1 MELPAPDGLPRW
13 YPRSP
18 AAAGSGGLRAA
29 AVWNVATAARLRR
42 TQPAPG
48 LPDVLAWPARRHGHG
63 GQLCALYPPCDHGGQ
78 GRADRWTS
86 KAAAQQGCSHT
97 DRPWTFTAHP
107 YWGCGRPQPCLND
120 HRSAFVLVRP
130 VWSPPPES
138 NRRPHPYHGT
148 TRNRCAEPR
157 FPRSRP
163 TVRAEVMGSP
173 SPKLCAHSPVMPCRG
188 RSAGTGTRRS
198 QTMKAPGQLPARK
211 ALPGSDGR
219 VNGRRRAR
227 RYGRLTAPS
236 PLAGGANVV
245 FSRPLRGGLVD
256 LRPWSYVGGVADSGR
271 IPRGFAP
278 PAVVPWPLGRRSA
291 GGPARSSP

>member
-48 LPDVLAWPARRHGHG
+48 LPDVLAWPARRRGHG

-120 HRSAFVLVRP
+120 HRSAFVLVRACLEP
-130 VWSPPPES
+130 PAGIEPATPSLPCIPGPPPCDPAFS
-138 NRRPHPYHGT
+138 QVVAHRKWRSYGVVAVGPVGPSSRSVPAGIASHRHHNRPAGVPDCPPQPKHSG
-148 TRNRCAEPR
+148 
-157 FPRSRP
+157 
-163 TVRAEVMGSP
+163 EVEGV
-173 SPKLCAHSPVMPCRG
+173 AATGCRG
-188 RSAGTGTRRS
+188 QAEGPLV
-198 QTMKAPGQLPARK
+198 ACP
-211 ALPGSDGR
+211 
-219 VNGRRRAR
+219 VE
-227 RYGRLTAPS
+227 GRLS
-236 PLAGGANVV
+236 LG
-245 FSRPLRGGLVD
+245 
-256 LRPWSYVGGVADSGR
+256 SGTDR
-271 IPRGFAP
+271 
-278 PAVVPWPLGRRSA
+278 
-291 GGPARSSP
+291 